1 MTTSP
6 NTGQSSPCGGG
17 SRESKS
23 GPLLAR
29 RELQGTRTEKTT
41 ALSRLKTGAGG
52 VETFVVLEMAS
63 GIRPGESFLVF
74 MVDERDRFQ
83 QWQVERRKP
92 AVNHVDGMS

>member
-1 MTTSP
+1 MAGGLET
-6 NTGQSSPCGGG
+6 QSQDHFWRG
-17 SRESKS
+17 EIFK
-23 GPLLAR
+23 
-29 RELQGTRTEKTT
+29 EIRTEKTT

-83 QWQVERRKP
+83 QWQVEQRKP
-92 AVNHVDGMS
+92 AVNHVDGIS